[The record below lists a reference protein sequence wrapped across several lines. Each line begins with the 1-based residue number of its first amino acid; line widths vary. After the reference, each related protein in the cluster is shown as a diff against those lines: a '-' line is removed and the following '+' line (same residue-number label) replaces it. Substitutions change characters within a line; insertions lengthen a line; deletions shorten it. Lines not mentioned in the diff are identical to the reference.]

1 MDQLIHPLFERV
13 LFIFLIITH
22 TSLSLCFRFAFPSSL
37 WLLMSSAS
45 HSNPSLCAL
54 DQMLP

>member
-1 MDQLIHPLFERV
+1 MDQPTHPLFERMS
-13 LFIFLIITH
+13 FIFLIIMH
-22 TSLSLCFRFAFPSSL
+22 TSLSLRFRFAFPSSL
-37 WLLMSSAS
+37 WLLVSSAS